1 MNTSL
6 NITTYKLKA
15 ELSDKGTA
23 LYIHTTSHQET
34 EALLKLTNIGAIP
47 VEVKDPIT
55 RVQGSIWA
63 PELDMLDPAD
73 LLEDFGAQGVTAVF
87 RPPRGPKAILYLT
100 FSGSS
105 LPDRVTAGYLS
116 YRTRLVVP
124 KPRRC
129 RRCQKYGHGEAQ
141 CRGHELCGRCSGR
154 HLTTDCI
161 ATHPACPACG
171 GSHEASHRDCPKWL
185 QEMQIATLIH
195 RQRMLPKQARAV
207 ANRDFGFQAPA
218 PRREP
223 AEVQ

>member
-1 MNTSL
+1 MNTTL
-6 NITTYKLKA
+6 NTTSYKLKA

-34 EALLKLTNIGAIP
+34 EALLKLTSIGAIP

-73 LLEDFGAQGVTAVF
+73 LLEGFGAEGVTAVF

-116 YRTRLVVP
+116 YRTRLAVP

-129 RRCQKYGHGEAQ
+129 RRCQNYGHGEAQ
-141 CRGHELCGRCSGR
+141 CRGSGR
-154 HLTTDCI
+154 HLTTDCT
-161 ATHPACPACG
+161 ATHPACPPCG

-195 RQRMLPKQARAV
+195 RQRMPPKQARAV
-207 ANRDFGFQAPA
+207 ANRDVGFPAPA